1 MKVLYIQPGLGIGG
15 SKISLYQILNCA
27 PSTQISHVALSP
39 PPNLVYEMRI
49 RNSVSKIHYLQLP
62 TWQKYRRNSIKKKLK
77 APISNSIRIL
87 KLIPSIF
94 KLVQIINNEKMDMIH
109 TNNSMTP
116 VGAIAAYITHKPHVW
131 HIREPIG
138 MDRQYPLILG
148 DKISFFLIRK
158 LSKVII
164 CNSLYTSEPFNKYN
178 IPVKVILNGLDLN
191 DLSTAK
197 DRGLLLR
204 QSLGIDINEC
214 IIGMVGN
221 LTTKLKEHGTFLDVA
236 AKLFDKNKNLRFVV
250 FGSSNDLDQTE
261 YTRHLK
267 KKAEDLGLIDHIIWA
282 DFISDNAAI
291 MNCIDILIHPVERE
305 GSGRVIMEAMA
316 AGKPVIGVKAGG
328 VQELIEEGKTGFLVA
343 PNGVKEITEKV
354 ELLLKN
360 EVIRKGIERNAI
372 AYANAHFS
380 DQASMNAI
388 LNIYHSLI

>member
-1 MKVLYIQPGLGIGG
+1 
-15 SKISLYQILNCA
+15 
-27 PSTQISHVALSP
+27 
-39 PPNLVYEMRI
+39 
-49 RNSVSKIHYLQLP
+49 
-62 TWQKYRRNSIKKKLK
+62 
-77 APISNSIRIL
+77 
-87 KLIPSIF
+87 
-94 KLVQIINNEKMDMIH
+94 
-109 TNNSMTP
+109 MTP